1 METQFTPLSALL
13 GGALIGLA
21 TVILMAGNGRIAG
34 ISGIIGKLMPPLRDR
49 FAVPQSALFMVGML
63 LALPVYRIATGQV
76 PPHVMT
82 DNPLVL
88 VIAGVL
94 VGYGA
99 ARGSGCTSGH
109 GVCGIS
115 RLSPRSIVATCT
127 FIGTGVVAVFLLR
140 HVIGG

>member
-1 METQFTPLSALL
+1 METAFTPVSALA

-34 ISGIIGKLMPPLRDR
+34 ISGIVAALLPPLKDR
-49 FAVPQSALFMVGML
+49 IGFPQSALFIVGLL
-63 LALPVYRIATGQV
+63 LALPVYKLATGTV
-76 PPHVMT
+76 PAHVMT
-82 DNPLVL
+82 DNPLLL
-88 VIAGVL
+88 VGAGLL

-115 RLSPRSIVATCT
+115 RLSPRSIVAVLSFMTA
-127 FIGTGVVAVFLLR
+127 GAVAVYLLR
-140 HVIGG
+140 HVFGG